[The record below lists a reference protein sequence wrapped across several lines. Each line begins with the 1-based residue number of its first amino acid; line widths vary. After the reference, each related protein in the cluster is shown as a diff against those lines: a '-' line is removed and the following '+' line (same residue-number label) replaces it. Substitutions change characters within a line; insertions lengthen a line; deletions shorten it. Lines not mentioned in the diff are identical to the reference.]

1 MAFSRYF
8 DSALQSWWKR
18 PDRKPLI
25 LRGARQT
32 GKSTAVREL
41 GKKARQFIELNFERH
56 RDLQIVRSCNS
67 PEQLLQRLKE
77 VFNFADFPSGTL
89 LFLDEVQE
97 HPDAINWLR
106 FFYEDFPQIAVVA
119 AGSLMEVRLRDSA
132 LPFPVGRVEF
142 LRIEPL
148 TFLDFLDATSNI
160 QLASSLRNEFSNPD
174 GIPEGL
180 HQLAMDKFR
189 SFLLVGGMPEAV
201 AKWDASADWNEVGL
215 VHESL
220 QQAYLEDLLKY
231 GVRTGTTILETVLAA
246 APNFYGSRFKLQELA
261 VEWRSKALSEAMA
274 LLEKAMVLHRARPT
288 YHMQLP
294 LIPRARAAHK
304 LIPLDMGL
312 ALSQWGV
319 RPQHLATTKV
329 EGLLG
334 GRVAEA
340 FVGVQ
345 LLARNPHRSR
355 DLHFWTRES
364 KASSSAEIDYLL
376 PTENGVLPIEVKS
389 GASGSLKSLH
399 QYLAASDGAV
409 GIRLNS
415 GTGGVEKL
423 QAHLPQGGRLNY
435 FLHTYPLY
443 LVELIG

>member
-148 TFLDFLDATSNI
+148 TFLDFLDATSNN

-201 AKWDASADWNEVGL
+201 AKWDASADWNEVGV

-220 QQAYLEDLLKY
+220 QQA
-231 GVRTGTTILETVLAA
+231 
-246 APNFYGSRFKLQELA
+246 
-261 VEWRSKALSEAMA
+261 
-274 LLEKAMVLHRARPT
+274 
-288 YHMQLP
+288 
-294 LIPRARAAHK
+294 
-304 LIPLDMGL
+304 
-312 ALSQWGV
+312 
-319 RPQHLATTKV
+319 
-329 EGLLG
+329 
-334 GRVAEA
+334 
-340 FVGVQ
+340 
-345 LLARNPHRSR
+345 
-355 DLHFWTRES
+355 
-364 KASSSAEIDYLL
+364 
-376 PTENGVLPIEVKS
+376 
-389 GASGSLKSLH
+389 
-399 QYLAASDGAV
+399 
-409 GIRLNS
+409 
-415 GTGGVEKL
+415 
-423 QAHLPQGGRLNY
+423 
-435 FLHTYPLY
+435 
-443 LVELIG
+443 